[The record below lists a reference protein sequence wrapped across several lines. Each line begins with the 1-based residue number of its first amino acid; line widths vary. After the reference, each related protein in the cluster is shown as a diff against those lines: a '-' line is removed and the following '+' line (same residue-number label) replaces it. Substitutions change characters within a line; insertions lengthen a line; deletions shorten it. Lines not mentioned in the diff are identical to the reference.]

1 MLSIIRP
8 RGDIKSNWENNN
20 PILNFREWG
29 VEWETTVGV
38 GEIKI
43 KIGDGITPWN
53 NLEYALIN
61 NITKKIVGSFA
72 SVAGENPELTEGSS
86 IDVLWAVTKKK
97 FDYFKNKIDAI
108 NTMIGVF
115 SNITINTGGNTHEA
129 VSTITDAIKKLNSGK
144 LTTADIYDGIDS
156 TNLKLALSANRGR
169 LLNEA
174 INSLSGNLSQDGNVT
189 RYSTAQLAMDGVY
202 SWIINSPDS
211 TMVSKLINCAY
222 SYDTISGELNGGIF
236 LLIGFRSGGYAHIT
250 AHSYWNNRAISVAII
265 ENGVWTKRFDK
276 ILTNTDLTE
285 RFKPIRIFGTEGG
298 TFSKTLKNKVYNS
311 VVFLAFDTSVPD
323 NPFSFEAGYAIAFH
337 AGLLK
342 SENVFTLI
350 GFDSN
355 ALHPLEIKMLDL
367 RS

>member
-156 TNLKLALSANRGR
+156 TNLNLALSANRGR

-174 INSLSGNLSQDGNVT
+174 INSLSGNLGTTLITQDLLEYANSLPAGF
-189 RYSTAQLAMDGVY
+189 YSISTASGTPNAIGVSATGYILRRTGVDAIVALYGITSGTLNVNHYDGHTWLGWLKY
-202 SWIINSPDS
+202 
-211 TMVSKLINCAY
+211 T
-222 SYDTISGELNGGIF
+222 
-236 LLIGFRSGGYAHIT
+236 
-250 AHSYWNNRAISVAII
+250 
-265 ENGVWTKRFDK
+265 
-276 ILTNTDLTE
+276 TNTDLGGAV
-285 RFKPIRIFGTEGG
+285 FQPASGNIKYGMNGIYIGAFSNGPLQSDGT
-298 TFSKTLKNKVYNS
+298 
-311 VVFLAFDTSVPD
+311 A
-323 NPFSFEAGYAIAFH
+323 FEACIYLIATKGWLTVAYVFPITQY
-337 AGLLK
+337 
-342 SENVFTLI
+342 SEGHLFFNRMNHNNAWELSSWKKLI
-350 GFDSN
+350 
-355 ALHPLEIKMLDL
+355 A
-367 RS
+367 